1 MTLDDKTI
9 SGTFGDMTFKD
20 GVAEFTMK
28 DGESKTA
35 TGLPAGVKYTVEE
48 KSADGFTV
56 TRTGDTE
63 TIRVNR
69 TAEAKFTNTK
79 TSPKD
84 RKTKVKVKKIWKDG
98 DNVNGTRPD
107 YIRVHL
113 LADGVDTGKDAIL
126 SPANG
131 WSWIWTDLP
140 YYNPAGGIIHYTVVE
155 DPVAGY
161 TAEYSG
167 NMSDGYVITN
177 KKRVIPKTDDTF
189 EAVKLQAV
197 LFVSMLMA
205 MISSVLL
212 RKFANEE

>member
-1 MTLDDKTI
+1 M
-9 SGTFGDMTFKD
+9 
-20 GVAEFTMK
+20 
-28 DGESKTA
+28 
-35 TGLPAGVKYTVEE
+35 
-48 KSADGFTV
+48 
-56 TRTGDTE
+56 
-63 TIRVNR
+63 
-69 TAEAKFTNTK
+69 
-79 TSPKD
+79 
-84 RKTKVKVKKIWKDG
+84 
-98 DNVNGTRPD
+98 
-107 YIRVHL
+107 
-113 LADGVDTGKDAIL
+113 
-126 SPANG
+126 
-131 WSWIWTDLP
+131 
-140 YYNPAGGIIHYTVVE
+140 E